1 MSDCIAIVIVLQLSN
16 LSGAPPPIVERA
28 QREVTRMYAVIGVS
42 IQWAAPA
49 STAPVATPPATTPP
63 AQAIRVVLLSRET
76 GDLRLSAD
84 TVMGAAVRTPAGTG
98 LAYVF
103 YRGVEERADAYAVS
117 SALVLACAM
126 AHELGHLLLPSR
138 EHAADG
144 LMRAHWRRDEFRQ
157 ADQGQL
163 RFSADEGQRIRAR
176 MAHLPPVSEAPTK
189 GHTRADDGHGGV
201 RECVKSKLRRD
212 AEM

>member
-1 MSDCIAIVIVLQLSN
+1 MSDCIAIVVMLQLSN
-16 LSGAPPPIVERA
+16 LSAAPPPIVERA
-28 QREVTRMYAVIGVS
+28 QSEVTRMYAAIGVS

-49 STAPVATPPATTPP
+49 AMPPAATPP

-76 GDLRLSAD
+76 GDLRLSAN
-84 TVMGAAVRTPAGTG
+84 TVLGAAVHTPSGSG

-103 YRGVEERADAYAVS
+103 YRRVQEKAEAYAVS
-117 SALVLACAM
+117 TALVLACAM